1 MIKGGG
7 QIHGIETV
15 FLENREGRLE
25 DLFQVFEAN
34 NIEIHSFSL
43 AESSEYGILR
53 LIVSNPEIAKEEL
66 RAVDFSASLTDVVAV
81 RLPGGFDSLKSVTD
95 AVTSEYNIE
104 YMYVLSTEKDKQ
116 AIVFKI
122 KNVEE
127 VEKSLEEKGFTL
139 IH

>member
-1 MIKGGG
+1 MSLK
-7 QIHGIETV
+7 QLSV

-25 DLFQVFEAN
+25 DLFQVFGEN
-34 NIEIHSFSL
+34 NIEIQSFSL

-53 LIVSNPEIAKEEL
+53 LIVSNPEKARDEL

-81 RLPGGFDSLKSVTD
+81 RLPGGFDSLKNVTD

-104 YMYVLSTEKDKQ
+104 YMYVLSTEKEQQ

>member
-1 MIKGGG
+1 MSLK
-7 QIHGIETV
+7 QLSV

-25 DLFQVFEAN
+25 DLFKVFGDN

-53 LIVSNPEIAKEEL
+53 LIVSNPEKARDEL
-66 RAVDFSASLTDVVAV
+66 RAVDFSASITDVVAV

-104 YMYVLSTEKDKQ
+104 YMYVLSTEKDQQ

-127 VEKSLEEKGFTL
+127 VEKSLEDKGFTL

>member
-1 MIKGGG
+1 MALK
-7 QIHGIETV
+7 QLSV

>member
-1 MIKGGG
+1 MALK
-7 QIHGIETV
+7 QLSV

-25 DLFQVFEAN
+25 DLFQVFNEN
-34 NIEIHSFSL
+34 SIEIHSFSL

-53 LIVSNPEIAKEEL
+53 LIVSNPEIAKDAL
-66 RAVDFSASLTDVVAV
+66 RAVDFSASITDVVAV
-81 RLPGGFDSLKSVTD
+81 QLPGGFDSLKSVTD

-104 YMYVLSTEKDKQ
+104 YMYVLSTEKDHQ

-127 VEKSLEEKGFTL
+127 VEKSLEAKGFTL

>member
-1 MIKGGG
+1 MALK
-7 QIHGIETV
+7 QLSV

-25 DLFQVFEAN
+25 DLFQVFDVN
-34 NIEIHSFSL
+34 NIEIQSFSL

>member
-1 MIKGGG
+1 MALR
-7 QIHGIETV
+7 QLSV

-25 DLFQVFEAN
+25 DLFQVFEEN

-53 LIVSNPEIAKEEL
+53 LIVSNPEIARDEL

-122 KNVEE
+122 KNVDE

>member
-1 MIKGGG
+1 MALK
-7 QIHGIETV
+7 QLSV

-34 NIEIHSFSL
+34 NIEIQSFSL

-95 AVTSEYNIE
+95 AVTNEYNIE

>member
-1 MIKGGG
+1 MALK
-7 QIHGIETV
+7 QLSV

-25 DLFQVFEAN
+25 DLFQVFNEN
-34 NIEIHSFSL
+34 CIEIHSFSL

-127 VEKSLEEKGFTL
+127 VEKSLEKKGFTL

>member
-1 MIKGGG
+1 MALK
-7 QIHGIETV
+7 QLSV

-95 AVTSEYNIE
+95 AVTSEYHIE

>member
-1 MIKGGG
+1 MALK
-7 QIHGIETV
+7 QLSV

-34 NIEIHSFSL
+34 NIEIQSFSL

-53 LIVSNPEIAKEEL
+53 LIVSNPEIAKEEV

>member
-1 MIKGGG
+1 MALK
-7 QIHGIETV
+7 QLSV

-53 LIVSNPEIAKEEL
+53 LIVSNPEKAKEEL

-104 YMYVLSTEKDKQ
+104 YMYVLSTEKDRQ

-139 IH
+139 IN

>member
-1 MIKGGG
+1 MALK
-7 QIHGIETV
+7 QLSV

-127 VEKSLEEKGFTL
+127 VEKSLEKKGFTL

>member
-1 MIKGGG
+1 MSLK
-7 QIHGIETV
+7 QLSV

-25 DLFQVFEAN
+25 DLFHVFGEN
-34 NIEIHSFSL
+34 NIEIQSFSL

-53 LIVSNPEIAKEEL
+53 LIVSNPEKAKEEL

-81 RLPGGFDSLKSVTD
+81 RLPGGFDSLKNVTD
-95 AVTSEYNIE
+95 AITSEYNIE
-104 YMYVLSTEKDKQ
+104 YMYVLSTEKDQQ

>member
-1 MIKGGG
+1 MALK
-7 QIHGIETV
+7 QLSV

-34 NIEIHSFSL
+34 NIEIQSFSL

-127 VEKSLEEKGFTL
+127 VEKKKKKKGFTL

>member
-1 MIKGGG
+1 MALK
-7 QIHGIETV
+7 QLSV

-34 NIEIHSFSL
+34 NIEIQSFSL

-95 AVTSEYNIE
+95 ALTSEYNIE

>member
-1 MIKGGG
+1 MALK
-7 QIHGIETV
+7 QLSV

-34 NIEIHSFSL
+34 NIEIQSFSL